1 MLPSVF
7 ATFVQQRPI
16 AVMAHALLHR
26 LFDPSRLDSL
36 FERVA
41 DRCYHRQLRFSA
53 LVELMADVV
62 LRIQPSVYAAY
73 RSRSASLGIS
83 DTALYN
89 KLARVELPLAAEL
102 VTDSAAQAAPVIDA
116 LGGRQPSW
124 LPGYR
129 VRILDGNFLAATEHR
144 LTELRTTWAAA
155 MPGKVLVVLEPDTG
169 LAVHVALT
177 PDGHAQERSLC
188 GDILPQARQRDLWV
202 ADRNFCTHKFLFGL
216 ARRQASFVV
225 RQHGQTPG
233 KPVGKRRFLGT
244 GPTGRV
250 YEQTILF
257 THEGE
262 TLVWRRVSVELDQA
276 TRDGDWVIHIL
287 TNVASEQ
294 ADALKVAELYGKRWT
309 IEGLFLEMTQMLG
322 AEPSTLGYP
331 PAALFAFCLG
341 LQAANAVAVLKAA
354 LRAGQGA
361 EKADEVSGYYL
372 GLEIE
377 QASDGLRVAIPQG
390 EWERLREMGLGPF
403 AKWLK
408 EVAARINL
416 KKYEKTPRGPR
427 KKRPPR
433 TAPNGGHVSTYKLLA
448 QRKKTPPP

>member
-7 ATFVQQRPI
+7 ETFLQQRPI

-26 LFDPSRLDSL
+26 LFDPSRLDAL

-62 LRIQPSVYAAY
+62 LRIQPCVYAAY
-73 RSRSASLGIS
+73 RSRSGSLGIS

-102 VTDSAAQAAPVIDA
+102 VKDSAAQAAPVIDA
-116 LGGRQPSW
+116 LDARQPSW

-144 LTELRTTWAAA
+144 LVELRTIWAAP

-188 GDILPQARQRDLWV
+188 DEILLQAQQNDLWI

-233 KPVGKRRFLGT
+233 KLVGKRRFVGT
-244 GPTGRV
+244 GPTGRI

-262 TLVWRRVSVELDQA
+262 TLVWRRVSVELDQP

-287 TNVASEQ
+287 TNVSSEQ
-294 ADALKVAELYGKRWT
+294 ADAQKVAELYGKRWT
-309 IEGLFLEMTQMLG
+309 IEGLFLEMSQMLG
-322 AEPSTLGYP
+322 AEPNTLGYP
-331 PAALFAFCLG
+331 QAALFAFCLG

-354 LRAGQGA
+354 LRAGQGPQEA
-361 EKADEVSGYYL
+361 EKVSGYYL

-377 QASDGLRVAIPQG
+377 QASDGLRVAIPES
-390 EWERLREMGLGPF
+390 EWERLREKSLASF
-403 AKWLK
+403 ATWLK
-408 EVAARINL
+408 EVAAGIDL
-416 KKYEKTPRGPR
+416 KKYHKTPRGPK
-427 KKRPPR
+427 KKRPER
-433 TAPNGGHVSTYKLLA
+433 AAAKGGHVSTHKLLA
-448 QRKKTPPP
+448 QRKNRPPS